1 MSWVAAGV
9 GTASVV
15 SGLFGSSSAKK
26 AQKQQLQLQRDQLNF
41 DKQRYKDANDLYGGS
56 ISGLVDL
63 ANQDVTPDLG
73 GVTSRAL
80 ADVTTQFGNAQETI
94 ARNNARM
101 GINPNSG
108 VMQSQMRQAALS
120 EALAKAG
127 LGTAAREQERLNA
140 ENKHWNRLSTV
151 AELGVNQINGTAANI
166 GQSTN
171 NLANSYGSQASYLN
185 NAAGN
190 AISSGLAGIAGIAN
204 RTQAT
209 TSTPISSPNAFS
221 TPQGTMY
228 DSIPKSNLGLYLG

>member
-15 SGLFGSSSAKK
+15 SGLMGSSSAKK

-56 ISGLVDL
+56 ITGLVDL
-63 ANQDVTPDLG
+63 ANQDVNPDLG

-140 ENKHWNRLSTV
+140 DNKQWSRLSTV
-151 AELGVNQINGTAANI
+151 AGLGVNQMNGTAANMA
-166 GQSTN
+166 QSTN

-190 AISSGLAGIAGIAN
+190 AISSGISAIAGAN
-204 RTQAT
+204 WSGLNQPKTAT
-209 TSTPISSPNAFS
+209 PTH
-221 TPQGTMY
+221 G
-228 DSIPKSNLGLYLG
+228 LGGQVGSGQITDPFA